1 MKLKHI
7 QIRIIIKLKMNMYKK
22 LMKINYLRKIMNYIR
37 NVNRNLQKKKDNIY
51 KTKQFQNKFNLVR
64 I

>member
-1 MKLKHI
+1 
-7 QIRIIIKLKMNMYKK
+7 MNMYKK